1 MGFPDLWLVVGVEGP
16 DAVTD
21 SALKAEQR
29 LIDLYCDEYNMVE
42 PEQRAKL
49 EARLGI
55 DLKLGDWC
63 LTLDRVRDRRFYY
76 RRIER
81 L

>member
-1 MGFPDLWLVVGVEGP
+1 MSFPDLWLIVGVEGA

-21 SALKAEQR
+21 SQLKAEQR
-29 LIDLYCDEYNMVE
+29 LIDLYCEEYATAE
-42 PEQRAKL
+42 RTQL

-63 LTLDRVRDRRFYY
+63 LTLDGKRDRRFYY

>member
-1 MGFPDLWLVVGVEGP
+1 MTFPDLWLIVGVEGA

-21 SALKAEQR
+21 SQLKAEQR
-29 LIDLYCDEYNMVE
+29 LIDMYCEEYNQIE
-42 PEQRAKL
+42 PAQRAQL

-63 LTLDRVRDRRFYY
+63 LTLDGVRDRRFYY
-76 RRIER
+76 RRVPR